1 MKNFAK
7 SDQFT
12 DFEAGVL
19 VGFQLY
25 KNMEMGYKK
34 YTDHDMIGSFVD
46 GSQKKE

>member
-19 VGFQLY
+19 VDFQL
-25 KNMEMGYKK
+25 YKK